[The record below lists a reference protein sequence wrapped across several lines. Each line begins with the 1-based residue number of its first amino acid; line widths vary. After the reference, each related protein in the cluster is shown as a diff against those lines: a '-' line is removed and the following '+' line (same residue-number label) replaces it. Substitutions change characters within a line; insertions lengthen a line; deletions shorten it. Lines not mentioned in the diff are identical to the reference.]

1 MAEWNQ
7 QASRILRDLVLA
19 LESLKDMTT
28 QTFDTGVRKGRE
40 VDLMAQN
47 ASEDTWAKYSASSET
62 ALLAYPSPAESNCDR
77 ADDKAPTSLLWP
89 FLSFGCSNGGDKDLG
104 QRSTLKF

>member
-47 ASEDTWAKYSASSET
+47 ASEDT
-62 ALLAYPSPAESNCDR
+62 
-77 ADDKAPTSLLWP
+77 
-89 FLSFGCSNGGDKDLG
+89 
-104 QRSTLKF
+104 